1 MKLFAGKTIM
11 DTYNIE
17 RGSTLLSGFVY
28 HSLTR
33 KVDAARDPFQL
44 RTRPVAQSVAL
55 LAQIA
60 ETRQASLHLAW
71 SGGRRKTVERR
82 KRDTKS

>member
-17 RGSTLLSGFVY
+17 RGSTLPSGSVY

-33 KVDAARDPFQL
+33 KVDAAGDPFQL